1 MEQHIEVNPKT
12 PVGVWQGNFNKLRAP
27 NIFNLG
33 SQRNLP
39 TMSSPTLTAR
49 ETRAF
54 LFRHLHVRAR
64 LLALRLVDPR
74 YVAAGS
80 GTATSRILGGNAT
93 PTALKT

>member
-39 TMSSPTLTAR
+39 TMSR
-49 ETRAF
+49 RAMVF
-54 LFRHLHVRAR
+54 A
-64 LLALRLVDPR
+64 
-74 YVAAGS
+74 
-80 GTATSRILGGNAT
+80 
-93 PTALKT
+93 K